1 MSDRLVV
8 IGDVHG
14 CARELDAL
22 LAGLALAPGDTAI
35 FVGDYIDRGPDSRA
49 VIEQILA
56 LGARG
61 DVRTV
66 FLKGNHE
73 DMCLAWLGRPG
84 RWGEAWFANGG
95 VTTLRSY
102 GIDARVSPR
111 DAAILLPPEH
121 VEFLEALRP
130 YHREP
135 GLIAVHAGIRPGV
148 PLEAQDEADL
158 FWIREEFIESP
169 HQLPETIVFG
179 HTPMRDVLV
188 DLPYKIGIDTGCVYG
203 GALTAL
209 DLPARVVHQVRRDE
223 RAVRTREL
231 DPRATMSRAG
241 KKAR

>member
-1 MSDRLVV
+1 MAERLFV
-8 IGDVHG
+8 IGDIHG
-14 CARELDAL
+14 CARELEAL
-22 LAGLALAPGDTAI
+22 LGGLDVGTGDTVVC
-35 FVGDYIDRGPDSRA
+35 VGDYVDRGPDSRP
-49 VIEQILA
+49 VIDQLLA
-56 LGARG
+56 LGART

-102 GIDARVSPR
+102 GLDRRVSPR
-111 DAAILLPPEH
+111 DAAVLLPPEH
-121 VEFLEALRP
+121 LAFLDALRP
-130 YHREP
+130 YHRE
-135 GLIAVHAGIRPGV
+135 GEWLVVHAGIRPGV
-148 PLEAQDEADL
+148 ALEAQDESDL
-158 FWIREEFIESP
+158 FWIREEFIDAP

-209 DLPARVVHQVRRDE
+209 ALPERLLHQVRRDE
-223 RAVRTREL
+223 RLVR
-231 DPRATMSRAG
+231 SRALPPPTPRSAAA
-241 KKAR
+241 AR